1 MEESETT
8 TEEAQIPAKKKAG
21 FVAIV
26 GRPNAGKSTLL
37 NGFLGEKLA
46 AVTPKPQT
54 TRDKILGVVHLP
66 EGQIAFVDTPGFHKA
81 KHELNRWMV
90 REALSTLEDVNAVIL
105 VVDVHT
111 GFHEED
117 EMLLEEVVKTKLPII
132 LALNKIDKVHNK
144 KKLFPILDAWAP
156 RHTFLAIVPISAKK
170 EDGLELIIKELLP
183 VLPEG
188 DPILPDDEFTDRPAR
203 FLVAEMIREQ
213 VFLQTNQEIPYS
225 CAVTIDKYQEP
236 TTTTNTAHISAT
248 IHVERDSQKAIVI
261 GKGGLMLKQIGTIAR
276 GHAETLLRQK
286 VFLELFV
293 RVEENWSENSKSM
306 KKLGYK

>member
-1 MEESETT
+1 MEESEI
-8 TEEAQIPAKKKAG
+8 ESEAETPEQPKKSG
-21 FVAIV
+21 FVAII

-37 NGFLGEKLA
+37 NGLLGEKLA

-81 KHELNRWMV
+81 RHELNRWMV
-90 REALSTLEDVNAVIL
+90 REALSTLDDVNAVVL
-105 VVDVHT
+105 VVDAHS

-117 EMLLEEVVKTKLPII
+117 KMLLEELEKSKLPIV
-132 LALNKIDKVHNK
+132 LALNKVDKFRDK
-144 KKLFPILDAWAP
+144 KKLLPVIDSWVERFSF
-156 RHTFLAIVPISAKK
+156 HAIVPISAKR
-170 EDGLELIIKELLP
+170 EDGLELIIKEILP
-183 VLPEG
+183 LLPEG
-188 DPILPDDEFTDRPAR
+188 GPILPDDEFTDRPAK

-236 TTTTNTAHISAT
+236 TTTKNTAHIAAT

-261 GKGGLMLKQIGTIAR
+261 GKGGLMLKQIGTAAR
-276 GHAETLLRQK
+276 GQAETLLRQK